1 MGKTQLS
8 KLLKKIE
15 KQTDK
20 AADDPSDV
28 SCMFIDICEYR
39 EYIRKELKLTKKS
52 TVYVFDMEDE
62 NYMNSYYETLMQ
74 YVGKDISIQLG
85 QSYFDGADGYYDVI
99 VLVVTKND

>member
-1 MGKTQLS
+1 MATELT

-20 AADDPSDV
+20 AANNPCDV
-28 SCMFIDICEYR
+28 SNMFIDICEYR
-39 EYIRKELKLTKKS
+39 EYIRKQLNLTKKS

-99 VLVVTKND
+99 VMVITKND